1 MSEDKLFG
9 FAPDSFES
17 SEVLHAELLFEKGA
31 CVLGRI
37 LWHLQN
43 ANEHIHVLDREEGD
57 HAPSRIGHPI
67 HWWVNYGES
76 NNQKLKEETSR
87 VLECAQTLKIAS
99 LEMQR
104 LAPTINDYRSLV
116 STLSALVQEHAA
128 ELASIEAYLK
138 WLREKSPYAPAML
151 FAYEVWG
158 STRRGD
164 RQVGLLGDIPEEG
177 DTNRS
182 DIRSLTEVSLGL
194 MTRKQLSLRFML
206 DRLAGDYYSDFD
218 PEMPEFSITEQRLVP
233 RVANF
238 VLGECAEYFAFLR
251 DSLRRILST
260 IETWQQSQTEFESEA
275 YWRRFVEVA
284 TATTL
289 QEPEYFDFKQTIDFW
304 LRPKGEPKNKAKF
317 EFCKDVAAF
326 ANAGGGVLV
335 VGVTDDREVIGIDAG
350 LDLENCIKSLHDA
363 EARHLRSGNGLIR
376 TIEFSVGDANGS
388 PATCLAILVPETS
401 APMSVELRGAHYYP
415 IRKGPGKISSSHQ
428 QVADNKSQFLKTPSF
443 ERLKSRLS
451 AFLEYAISRME
462 KANVDNEA
470 GDE

>member
-1 MSEDKLFG
+1 MSKDELVG

-17 SEVLHAELLFEKGA
+17 SEALHAELLFNKGA

-43 ANEHIHVLDREEGD
+43 ANESIHALDRDEGD

-67 HWWVNYGES
+67 HWWVNYGEG

-87 VLECAQTLKIAS
+87 VLECAQTLKNAS

-116 STLSALVQEHAA
+116 SILSALVQEHMDQ
-128 ELASIEAYLK
+128 LASIEAYII

-151 FAYEVWG
+151 FTYEVWG

-164 RQVGLLGDIPEEG
+164 RQVALLEDIPEEG
-177 DTNRS
+177 DTDRL

-194 MTRKQLSLRFML
+194 MTRKHLSLRFMF

-218 PEMPEFSITEQRLVP
+218 PQMPEFSITEQRLVP

-275 YWRRFVEVA
+275 YWRRFVEIV
-284 TATTL
+284 TAKTH

-304 LRPKGEPKNKAKF
+304 HRPKGEPKNKAKF

-335 VGVTDDREVIGIDAG
+335 VGVTDDREVVGIDAD
-350 LDLENCIKSLHDA
+350 LDLESSIKSLYDA
-363 EARHLRSGNGLIR
+363 EARHLSSSNGLIR
-376 TIEFSVGDANGS
+376 TIEFSVNDVNGS
-388 PATCLAILVPETS
+388 PATCLAILVPE
-401 APMSVELRGAHYYP
+401 ACVPISVELDGAHHYP
-415 IRKGPGKISSSHQ
+415 IRKGPGKIASSHQ
-428 QVADNKSQFLKTPSF
+428 QVADGKSPFLKTSSF

-451 AFLEYAISRME
+451 AFLGYGTSGPRAT
-462 KANVDNEA
+462 NVVTEA